1 MDAEHSWWPAVDQAR
16 GRIADAWKTGF
27 TDAAPMTPGSPGVI
41 RRLKHGGSVDDASL
55 WLAGVDRPLRLI
67 GRTRSALREQG
78 LHVRSAMRTVVDASG
93 QRHRALCWKLG
104 PDRTRVV
111 A

>member
-1 MDAEHSWWPAVDQAR
+1 MEDRLHRCDTDDARVSW
-16 GRIADAWKTGF
+16 
-27 TDAAPMTPGSPGVI
+27 VI
-41 RRLKHGGSVDDASL
+41 HRLKDGGSVDDASL

-67 GRTRSALREQG
+67 GRARSALREQG

-93 QRHRALCWKLG
+93 HRHQALCWRLW
-104 PDRTRVV
+104 PDPTRVV